1 MNKKELEIFK
11 ENVVK
16 NIKLKL
22 GAPVINI
29 ELTPDQYELA
39 FNNAENFYDLLTES
53 NQITNNTFT
62 DTFKAKWVFNYAVAE
77 SKEILGR
84 IRGKFRTIGEL
95 PNDASLDAAA
105 LLEESVIE
113 KQILTR
119 LINNK

>member
-1 MNKKELEIFK
+1 MKKDELEIFK
-11 ENVVK
+11 ENVIK

-22 GAPVINI
+22 GAPAINI

-53 NQITNNTFT
+53 GQITNAFT
-62 DTFKAKWVFNYAVAE
+62 DPFKAKWVFNYAVAE

-95 PNDASLDAAA
+95 PNDVSLDAVA
-105 LLEESVIE
+105 LLEESVNE
-113 KQILTR
+113 KQILTK